1 MKQMIEESHTSSKR
15 LDLGG
20 TDYFLIKAKGETQMT
35 ILDRILKLLNLE
47 RVKPTT
53 AHVLAPTVANNGK
66 FLQINQ
72 PGRPRNYQF
81 ICACK
86 SGTYNYDGQSIHETY
101 KCGSCKGEYNLVLAL
116 AGTLEV
122 PAYELERR
130 LDSLEIT
137 RSARQQSQQ
146 QRHQWTGDEP
156 VRAEWGGPR
165 DTAAREREAA
175 FENGDP
181 EMMGPGF
188 SFPKR

>member
-1 MKQMIEESHTSSKR
+1 MS
-15 LDLGG
+15 
-20 TDYFLIKAKGETQMT
+20 F
-35 ILDRILKLLNLE
+35 LDRVLRTLKLE
-47 RVKPTT
+47 RVKPEST
-53 AHVLAPTVANNGK
+53 ALVIVQPAVANNGK

-101 KCGSCKGEYNLVLAL
+101 TCGACKGEYNLVLAL

-130 LDSLEIT
+130 LDSLEIK
-137 RSARQQSQQ
+137 RSARKQSQQ

-165 DTAAREREAA
+165 NAAAREREAA
-175 FENGDP
+175 FESGDP